1 MSSTENAIEAL
12 KYMSIK
18 MQEEAIRIEQEL
30 KDIRERIAST
40 NCQIKLLEY
49 IKEQDG
55 RTTN

>member
-1 MSSTENAIEAL
+1 
-12 KYMSIK
+12 MSIK
-18 MQEEAIRIEQEL
+18 MQEEAVRMEQEL
-30 KDIRERIAST
+30 KDIRERIASA